1 MRALLEN
8 TFKKMKQGTEYL
20 NYGRDIIADWGARF
34 LLENGGGIV
43 FDTGCGHGDDLLG
56 IRRRFVEL
64 GGDASS
70 LRLTGVEG
78 YEPFAEECRASGI
91 ETFDL
96 DIERDP
102 LPFPD
107 ATVDL
112 IVTNQVLEH
121 TKEIFW
127 IMSEYAR
134 ILKPG
139 GCLII
144 GVPNLASL
152 HNRLLLLVGLHPTA
166 QQSLSAH
173 VRSFTLPDLKKFTE
187 TGGFFT
193 FVARRGSNFYPFP
206 PIISRPLARLFPSMA
221 WGLFA
226 QFRRTDRTGSFL
238 SCLEGEENFLET
250 PFYGGPQ
257 RPARVPLK
265 ETTGRL
271 STVTERKVAVS
282 HATAVPARPS
292 AKKSAKKTAKKT
304 LNR

>member
-1 MRALLEN
+1 MIRAL
-8 TFKKMKQGTEYL
+8 FKKMKEGTEFL
-20 NYGRDIIADWGARF
+20 NYGREIIADWGARY
-34 LLENGGGIV
+34 LLENGGGVV
-43 FDTGCGHGDDLLG
+43 FDTGCGHGDDLIG
-56 IRRRFVEL
+56 IRRRFEEL
-64 GGDASS
+64 GGDASA

-78 YEPFAEECRASGI
+78 YEPFVKECRALGI

-96 DIERDP
+96 DIERDL
-102 LPFPD
+102 LPFAD
-107 ATVDL
+107 ASVDV

-152 HNRLLLLVGLHPTA
+152 HNRLLLLAGLHPTA

-173 VRSFTLPDLKKFTE
+173 VRSFTLSDLKQFTE

-206 PIISRPLARLFPSMA
+206 PAISRPLARLFPSMA

-226 QFRRTDRTGSFL
+226 QFRRTNQKGSFL

-257 RPARVPLK
+257 RPAHIPLK
-265 ETTGRL
+265 EKTGKRE
-271 STVTERKVAVS
+271 TMTAERKGVVS
-282 HATAVPARPS
+282 PATSGSGRP
-292 AKKSAKKTAKKT
+292 SAKKTAKKT
-304 LNR
+304 RNR